1 MGAFFTE
8 AGRFIV
14 AFKHRNILGHKLK
27 SCASEPLPFFMAV
40 WIFCLLQSRMW
51 TKIPPKYQVNL
62 LSSEPYISLFLHSPG
77 YCVKYLILLTIFLL
91 AIFN

>member
-77 YCVKYLILLTIFLL
+77 YCVKYFNMLTIFLL